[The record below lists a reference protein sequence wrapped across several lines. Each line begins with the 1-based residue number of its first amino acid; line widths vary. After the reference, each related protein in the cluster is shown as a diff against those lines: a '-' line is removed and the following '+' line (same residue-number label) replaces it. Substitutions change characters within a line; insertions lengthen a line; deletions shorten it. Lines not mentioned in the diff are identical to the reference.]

1 MNRLLILS
9 MIVSVSAM
17 AAPIGTCTPG
27 ALSTFIG
34 NSCTLGD
41 KTFDNFTYSGN
52 VLAANIGVDFQV
64 KDTEFRLIL
73 APMTGFGFFTAFD
86 FSSSI
91 TVNAGVAPNIAPA
104 VYRIVGVKDQSNF
117 SLAQGSTGLLHVVN
131 SPGPTY
137 DLVPGNET
145 GGPTF
150 FAPTTSVVTTAKLS
164 GPGGTGSA
172 NPGLSSFELG
182 YIQANTAV
190 PEPATFGLI
199 GLAFVCA
206 GLARKRA
213 VRT

>member
-1 MNRLLILS
+1 MKRFVFLS
-9 MIVSVSAM
+9 MVLSVSAI

-27 ALSTFIG
+27 ALSILIG

-52 VLAANIGVDFQV
+52 VLATNVGVDFQV
-64 KDTEFRLIL
+64 KDTEFRVIL
-73 APMTGFGFFTAFD
+73 APMTGFGFFTTLD
-86 FSSSI
+86 FTNTI
-91 TVNAGVAPNIAPA
+91 TVIAGVAPNIAPA
-104 VYRIVGVKDQSNF
+104 VYRIVGVKDQANF
-117 SLAQGSTGLLHVVN
+117 SLAPGSAGLLHVVN

-150 FAPTTSVVTTAKLS
+150 FAPTTSVTTTVKLT
-164 GPGGTGSA
+164 GAGGTGAAS
-172 NPGLSSFELG
+172 PGLSTFELG

-190 PEPATFGLI
+190 PEPATLGLI

-213 VRT
+213 VRS